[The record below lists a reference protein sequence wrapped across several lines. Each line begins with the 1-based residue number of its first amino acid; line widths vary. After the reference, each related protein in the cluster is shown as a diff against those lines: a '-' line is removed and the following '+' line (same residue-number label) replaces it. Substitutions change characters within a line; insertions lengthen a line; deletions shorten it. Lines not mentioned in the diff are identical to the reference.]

1 MSCQSVEDRL
11 SEFLDRLLA
20 DEERENVAAHLASCR
35 ACSARLQSFETL
47 RATMRRMDNPPLS
60 ATLVTK
66 LRVLASHERQR
77 QLSRVSL
84 SAWLRYC
91 RGRVSLQFDNL
102 MRPMAL
108 PFAGGLLSAL
118 LLFGMLVPSLSFR
131 HSITDDLQLTTS
143 SQPQG
148 WLVGSLPADGA
159 PTWIQHVWTE
169 ESPEPQLQS
178 ADATEAGDDTVLELI
193 IDDTGR
199 VAGYSVSRGQVT
211 PEMYSIIM
219 YSRVTP
225 ATLNGRNTWG
235 KMLVRFPS
243 HSHPHRNVRS

>member
-1 MSCQSVEDRL
+1 MQDRL

-20 DEERENVAAHLASCR
+20 DQERENVAAHLASCP

-47 RATMRRMDNPPLS
+47 RATMRRMGHSPVS
-60 ATLVTK
+60 AALATK

-84 SAWLRYC
+84 SAWLMYC
-91 RGRVSLQFDNL
+91 RGRAALQFDNL

-131 HSITDDLQLTTS
+131 HSFTDDLQLMTS
-143 SQPQG
+143 SAPQG
-148 WLVGSLPADGA
+148 RLVESLPADGA

-178 ADATEAGDDTVLELI
+178 VDAADSGNDTVLELV
-193 IDDTGR
+193 IDETGR
-199 VAGYSVSRGQVT
+199 VVDYSVSGGQVT
-211 PEMYSIIM
+211 PEMFSIIM
-219 YSRVTP
+219 FSRFTP

-243 HSHPHRNVRS
+243 HQHPHRNVRS